1 MNCKKWL
8 FYTTALSPETKYGLS
23 LRHWKLCQMYK
34 AHPICTMPLCL
45 LMNQLTSTYFKN
57 GSYLETFF
65 KEHQFDKSAGLGLFQ
80 RRSLPSQ
87 KAYLLGSGH
96 SCCSRWQPPCTAYSG
111 HGYLQI
117 SDEALISTQSIGCC
131 ESSISQAV
139 IGQALWV

>member
-57 GSYLETFF
+57 RSYLETFF

-117 SDEALISTQSIGCC
+117 AAWELGSIKFDMKNNNHHH
-131 ESSISQAV
+131 
-139 IGQALWV
+139 LPLLPRL